1 MFFREKNSEFE
12 KDLESDEF
20 FLKLAYLS
28 DIFEALNNMNLF
40 FQGPNSSIS
49 DFVSKLEAFIRKL
62 EIWINNL
69 GSKQFGM
76 FKLLTSLQR
85 QPNEKMFEEMRCHLN
100 QLEAELMHY
109 FPAME
114 RCAYL
119 NNPFTINPSLL
130 PVGTR
135 EQEDIIDIQCDQAA
149 RTKHKECSPLNFWLS
164 MSSTYQ
170 SLAPNA
176 IPHLLVFPC
185 TWECDQ
191 GFSAMMSIRVVSR
204 AGLFRSG
211 SGLKL
216 KKVSGLSRACDVAY
230 FLS

>member
-1 MFFREKNSEFE
+1 
-12 KDLESDEF
+12 
-20 FLKLAYLS
+20 
-28 DIFEALNNMNLF
+28 MNLF

-85 QPNEKMFEEMRCHLN
+85 QHNEKMFEEMRCHLN
-100 QLEAELMHY
+100 QLKAELMHY

-130 PVGTR
+130 PVGTAG

-149 RTKHKECSPLNFWLS
+149 RTKHKECFPLNFWLS

-170 SLAPNA
+170 SLAQNA
-176 IPHLLVFPC
+176 IPHLLVFPS

-211 SGLKL
+211 SRLKL
-216 KKVSGLSRACDVAY
+216 KKVSGLIRACNVAY